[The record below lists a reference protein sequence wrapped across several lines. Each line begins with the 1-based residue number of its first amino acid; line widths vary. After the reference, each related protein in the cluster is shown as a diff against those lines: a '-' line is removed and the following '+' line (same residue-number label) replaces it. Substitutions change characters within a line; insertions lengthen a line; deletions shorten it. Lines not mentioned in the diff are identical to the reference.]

1 MKENDIMEI
10 LRKKNNPKSILIEE
24 LKKSNKLFKI
34 LSTTLKD
41 DDFIEQANASIDNV
55 EAMIAYIQKANID
68 KLEKLVSKVNNTR
81 N

>member
-1 MKENDIMEI
+1 MGI
-10 LRKKNNPKSILIEE
+10 LRNKNNPKSILIEE

-41 DDFIEQANASIDNV
+41 DDFTEQANASIENV
-55 EAMIAYIQKANID
+55 KEMIAYIRKADID
-68 KLEKLVSKVNNTR
+68 KLEKLVSKVNNIR

>member
-1 MKENDIMEI
+1 MEI

-41 DDFIEQANASIDNV
+41 DDFTEQANASIDNV

>member
-1 MKENDIMEI
+1 MGI
-10 LRKKNNPKSILIEE
+10 LRNKNNPKSILIEE

-41 DDFIEQANASIDNV
+41 DDFTEQANASIENV
-55 EAMIAYIQKANID
+55 KEMIAYIRKADID
-68 KLEKLVSKVNNTR
+68 KLEKLVSKVNNIK

>member
-1 MKENDIMEI
+1 MEI

-34 LSTTLKD
+34 LSTTLKN
-41 DDFIEQANASIDNV
+41 DDFTEQANASIDNV

>member
-1 MKENDIMEI
+1 MEI

>member
-1 MKENDIMEI
+1 MEI

-68 KLEKLVSKVNNTR
+68 KLEKLVSKVNNIR